1 MTLNATTYQKIMSS
15 KGEDDDSIK
24 AHFNRMEAFK
34 TNFLST
40 VAKGVC
46 VLRSDASHTLS
57 MTRNLCRV

>member
-15 KGEDDDSIK
+15 KGEDDNSIK
-24 AHFNRMEAFK
+24 AHFDRMEAFK

-46 VLRSDASHTLS
+46 VHHSDAAHTLS
-57 MTRNLCRV
+57 IIRNSCRV